1 MDEQSVDLTYAKSD
15 NITSWTPLHAA
26 CSKGHL
32 EIVKFLIEEK
42 GCNHTQVYQE
52 EESLPISPLH
62 VACGYGHLDIVRYL
76 VDEQSVDLAGANS
89 DNVTPLHAACAM
101 GHLEIVKFLIEEK
114 GCNPA
119 QTYLTKEGIEIS
131 PLHSACETGHVDIVR
146 YLVDEQSVDPNSD
159 NSTGTSFTP
168 LHMACSE
175 GQLEVVKFL
184 IEKGCDPTQMH
195 QNKERGAVLGIL
207 DMACAEAETATKK
220 WGGSCSKC

>member
-1 MDEQSVDLTYAKSD
+1 MNSQLIQLVPVVIVLINTPLHIACGMGHLEVVKFLIEEKGCDYTLICRNKEGFAISPLHSACENGHLDIVRYLVDEQSVDLTYAKSD

-52 EESLPISPLH
+52 EESLPMSPLH
-62 VACGYGHLDIVRYL
+62 VASGYGHLDIVRYL

-114 GCNPA
+114 DA
-119 QTYLTKEGIEIS
+119 ILLKRTLLRKA
-131 PLHSACETGHVDIVR
+131 LR
-146 YLVDEQSVDPNSD
+146 YLL
-159 NSTGTSFTP
+159 FI
-168 LHMACSE
+168 
-175 GQLEVVKFL
+175 QLVRLV
-184 IEKGCDPTQMH
+184 M
-195 QNKERGAVLGIL
+195 
-207 DMACAEAETATKK
+207 
-220 WGGSCSKC
+220 